1 MHIQSQSTQRIDQSR
16 LPKAISTRLQLPLIA
31 APMLGVSGPNLVIA
45 ACRAGVIGAFPT
57 INASLNAGDP
67 GLDAWLDQIMGA
79 LDVTAAPVCP
89 NLVMRTH
96 DLAAHVKSII
106 NHNVEMVITSVG
118 SPAPILPALK
128 EAGIFVLA
136 DVASIHHA
144 EMAIAC
150 GVDGLVLLTAGAGGH
165 TGWLNPFAYV
175 RAVRRIFAGPI
186 VLAGGMIDG
195 VALRAA
201 RVLGCDLAYMGTRF
215 IATRESM
222 ANDHYRELLCSSS
235 MDDITLTRAF
245 TGMQANYLRQ
255 TIEANG
261 LSVDTLDEAI
271 GVGESQRRFGHHA
284 TGPKRW
290 IDILSAGHSVSGV
303 ERELSVTE
311 LIWQIKSEYKAAITA
326 DLDGMR
332 TTNVQNFV

>member
-1 MHIQSQSTQRIDQSR
+1 MPALNTEPSSR
-16 LPKAISTRLQLPLIA
+16 LPKAIRARLRLPLIA
-31 APMLGVSGPNLVIA
+31 APMLGVSGPDLVIA

-67 GLDAWLDQIMGA
+67 GLNAWLDRITGA
-79 LDVTAAPVCP
+79 LDDTAAPVCP

-96 DLAAHVKSII
+96 DLAAHVRSII
-106 NHNVEMVITSVG
+106 DHKVEIVITSVG
-118 SPAPILPALK
+118 SPARILPALHD
-128 EAGIFVLA
+128 AGIFVLA
-136 DVASIHHA
+136 DVASLRHA
-144 EMAIAC
+144 EKAIAA

-175 RAVRRIFAGPI
+175 RAVRRMFDGPI

-201 RVLGCDLAYMGTRF
+201 RSLGCDLAYMGTRF

-222 ANDHYRELLCSSS
+222 ASDHYRELLCAAS

-245 TGMQANYLRQ
+245 TGLQANYLRT

-261 LSVDTLDEAI
+261 LSVDQLDESTS
-271 GVGESQRRFGHHA
+271 VEESRARFGRHA
-284 TGPKRW
+284 TGPQRW
-290 IDILSAGHSVSGV
+290 VDILSAGHSVSGV
-303 ERELSVTE
+303 GQVQSVAG
-311 LIWQIKSEYKAAITA
+311 LVAQIQAEYDRAADPAGVEAT
-326 DLDGMR
+326 
-332 TTNVQNFV
+332 